1 MDSSKLKLGFIA
13 APVDAVGSSDEE
25 LYRAM
30 LADVD
35 YHREL
40 GFEVAWMIEHHFT
53 DYFPTP
59 DPMMYLAHLAARDP
73 ELELGTA
80 VLVTPWHEPL
90 RLAEQIS
97 MLSQMTDKPLHFGI
111 GRGTAK
117 YEYDAFGVDMSEA
130 RDRFRETYE
139 IVKEALTGEPFEYQG
154 ERLKVPTK
162 VQLRPLP
169 RLNQINFYG
178 AIGSPSSASIMA
190 ELGLPPICTSIGD
203 FQKQKETLD
212 SWRETAVERGVKTD
226 VQLPIMVNCIVADT
240 DEKAM
245 AEAEEHI
252 PRFMQAQVDHY
263 TADETDWASI
273 KGYEQWAAVFGRMK
287 DLTEPSNIP
296 GWAAYQ
302 LIGSPDTVRERMQHL
317 VDIGFN
323 HVILQSATPGVPVKT
338 RQVWGRR
345 FLEEVVPAL
354 EVPDGHYVPEAG
366 GTLIPTP

>member
-1 MDSSKLKLGFIA
+1 MDSPKLKLGFIA
-13 APVDAVGSSDEE
+13 APVEAPGSSDEE

-30 LADVD
+30 LADID

-40 GFEVAWMIEHHFT
+40 GFEVAWMIEHHFS
-53 DYFPTP
+53 DYYPTP
-59 DPMMYLAHLAARDP
+59 DPLMYLAHLAARDP

-97 MLSQMTDKPLHFGI
+97 MLSQMTDKPLHLGM

-117 YEYDAFGVDMSEA
+117 YEYDAFGLDMSEA

-139 IVKEALTGEPFEYQG
+139 IVREALAGEPFEYAG
-154 ERLKVPTK
+154 ERLKVPAR

-169 RLNQINFYG
+169 RLEQINFYG

-203 FQKQKETLD
+203 FAKQKETID
-212 SWRETAVERGVKTD
+212 IWRETAVERGVNTD
-226 VQLPIMVNCIVADT
+226 VQLPIMVNCIVADS
-240 DEKAM
+240 DEEALRQ
-245 AEAEEHI
+245 AEEHI

-287 DLTEPSNIP
+287 SLTEPANIG

-302 LIGSPDTVRERMQHL
+302 LIGSPETVRERMQHL

-323 HVILQSATPGVPVKT
+323 HVILQCATPGVPLAT
-338 RQVWGRR
+338 RKEWSRR
-345 FLEEVVPAL
+345 FLEEVVPGL
-354 EVPDGHYVPEAG
+354 EMPDGHYVPEAG
-366 GTLIPTP
+366 GTLTPTP